1 MRVSWPPRWFNSM
14 SLGLG
19 NWNVQKRGLGGP
31 PAVVPHGNARIRRHR
46 APHKKRR
53 GARRRF
59 ASVASLMT
67 PLMRVEW
74 LEDRTLLSAVS
85 WTGGGNDNLWNDG
98 KNWSTGSVPQFAD
111 DVTISAAAR
120 TTIQVAT
127 TSVAIHS
134 LSTNAAISVAD
145 HLRPHLVAELANE
158 CRSVLLGHVATHR
171 DRS

>member
-1 MRVSWPPRWFNSM
+1 
-14 SLGLG
+14 
-19 NWNVQKRGLGGP
+19 
-31 PAVVPHGNARIRRHR
+31 
-46 APHKKRR
+46 
-53 GARRRF
+53 
-59 ASVASLMT
+59 VASLMT

-98 KNWSTGSVPQFAD
+98 KNWSTGSVPHFAD
-111 DVTISAAAR
+111 DVTISAAAG

-145 HLRPHLVAELANE
+145 HLRQHLVAELANE